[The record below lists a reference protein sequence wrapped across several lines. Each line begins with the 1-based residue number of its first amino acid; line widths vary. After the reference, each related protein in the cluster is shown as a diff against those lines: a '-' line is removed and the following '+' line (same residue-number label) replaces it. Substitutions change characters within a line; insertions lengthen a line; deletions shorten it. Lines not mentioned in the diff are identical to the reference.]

1 MFNHARTLLLNA
13 TGSNNPGMDYLGEE
27 LIPVEYSSLPLST
40 PIQNIRNQLFG
51 AEPDRAM
58 LNYRSYQLLSMI
70 EKTDLQE
77 FVTDLD
83 PRITYEFGQ
92 EHTFALHSTWEPKLS
107 QISGTLDDVLTI
119 SGTPARPDYVG
130 KLYYQFEVSI
140 FSPTASVFYL
150 RVKRQTPP
158 TKSETPPLT
167 LTAGLSA
174 PFDLYYTGY
183 QAFLNTLNP
192 DASWRIEGYLRPQVD
207 LPEIV
212 SSLESVGDDTL
223 AAVFGVQHVEPWDT
237 FRNLWYDG
245 TDLVYRLGAI
255 TLPLIYR
262 TDELRKNPNG

>member
-27 LIPVEYSSLPLST
+27 LIPAGYSSLPLST

-51 AEPDRAM
+51 VEPDRAM

-83 PRITYEFGQ
+83 PRITYELGQ

-130 KLYYQFEVSI
+130 KLYYQFEVDI
-140 FSPTASVFYL
+140 QSPTVIQI
-150 RVKRQTPP
+150 KRQTPP
-158 TKSETPPLT
+158 VKAESQSLSLT
-167 LTAGLSA
+167 SGLSD
-174 PFDLYYTGY
+174 PFDLFYTGY
-183 QAFLNTLNP
+183 QAFVNTLNAN
-192 DASWRIEGYLRPQVD
+192 ASWRIEGYLRPQVD

-255 TLPLIYR
+255 TLALIYR